1 MRVRSSARRSV
12 LSSFLIV
19 LFAGVAAL
27 PGPAHAAPTELFFS
41 EYIEGTSN
49 NKALEIFNGTGAA
62 VDLATGGYNVQMF
75 FNGNPA
81 AGLTI
86 NLTGAVASGDVF
98 VLAQSSA
105 NAAILAQADQT
116 SGAGFYNGDD
126 AVALRQ
132 GTTLIDVIGQIGFDP
147 GTEWGTGLTSTAD
160 NTLRRKPTIEA
171 GDTNGSDA
179 FDPAVEW
186 SGFATDTVAGLGSH
200 GAEPVVVTCGP
211 TLVTD
216 QGTAATRTITAADGD
231 GRVVDISISSV
242 TPSPAPGTIT
252 LANLVPAA
260 ATGGTA
266 SADMTVDT
274 NTPGGS
280 YAVVIT
286 ATNDDSTPQAG
297 TCTLTV
303 HVFPPARPIYEIQ
316 GSGNTSP
323 LAGTLEQ
330 TTGVVTVILGSGF
343 FMQDSTGDGD
353 PDTSDG
359 IFVFTGS
366 GTLVRSLSP
375 GDEVNVRGT
384 VVEFRPSTRPRD
396 LTLTEFSPATVT
408 RTGTGAAL
416 PSAVAITD
424 RPDDVIS
431 PDGIDEFERLEGML
445 VSIQGPK
452 VGGPTNDFGEFIVAA
467 SGDHANTTAGGNFLV
482 RPLAGG
488 SVDYNPE
495 RIMVDDE
502 ARVPGGTGSGTR
514 INNPQ
519 PALTVGETATGP
531 ITGAL
536 DYQFSNY
543 RVQANHPV
551 ASVLPGSAPT
561 SAVADLR
568 AAHPYEGR
576 MATFNVENLFDC
588 VDASGKADDHPSCA
602 ATGTQA
608 ALETQ
613 LIKLAMA
620 FEQELGSPEIVI
632 IEETENT
639 DVLTGNQSG
648 NIPGTGVAG
657 IPPIEAL
664 LPRVDGN
671 WDAVSFDASDE
682 RGIEVAFVWNTDR
695 VTLHEAFLSTSVL
708 PDGGLFSG
716 GATIRP
722 GREPLVGF
730 FTLDDVDLILV
741 GNHLKSKG
749 GPQFGVDPLE
759 AGDDPLYGAFQP
771 PTRWTETQLRHG
783 QADYVRDLVDLL
795 LAENP
800 GSRMV
805 VGGDLNDFA
814 FPEPGEG
821 MDTVARITTSATDP
835 LTNVIELVPA
845 ERRYTFLFEGN
856 SQVLD
861 HMLLNAGMAA
871 LLRDQD
877 IAHFNADHPS
887 AFGSNASVTLRS
899 SDHDPLVAY
908 FCTDLTPPSLSVS
921 LDPDILWPPSHKYVT
936 VQASVA
942 VADDR
947 DPAPSV
953 DLVSVT
959 SNEPDDGADDGN
971 TMNDVVVIDDDTFHL
986 RAERSG
992 VGTGRVYT
1000 ITYRATDACGNETV
1014 RSDTVE
1020 VPIEL

>member
-1 MRVRSSARRSV
+1 
-12 LSSFLIV
+12 
-19 LFAGVAAL
+19 
-27 PGPAHAAPTELFFS
+27 
-41 EYIEGTSN
+41 
-49 NKALEIFNGTGAA
+49 
-62 VDLATGGYNVQMF
+62 
-75 FNGNPA
+75 
-81 AGLTI
+81 
-86 NLTGAVASGDVF
+86 
-98 VLAQSSA
+98 
-105 NAAILAQADQT
+105 
-116 SGAGFYNGDD
+116 
-126 AVALRQ
+126 
-132 GTTLIDVIGQIGFDP
+132 
-147 GTEWGTGLTSTAD
+147 
-160 NTLRRKPTIEA
+160 
-171 GDTNGSDA
+171 
-179 FDPAVEW
+179 
-186 SGFATDTVAGLGSH
+186 
-200 GAEPVVVTCGP
+200 
-211 TLVTD
+211 
-216 QGTAATRTITAADGD
+216 
-231 GRVVDISISSV
+231 
-242 TPSPAPGTIT
+242 
-252 LANLVPAA
+252 
-260 ATGGTA
+260 
-266 SADMTVDT
+266 
-274 NTPGGS
+274 
-280 YAVVIT
+280 
-286 ATNDDSTPQAG
+286 
-297 TCTLTV
+297 
-303 HVFPPARPIYEIQ
+303 
-316 GSGNTSP
+316 
-323 LAGTLEQ
+323 
-330 TTGVVTVILGSGF
+330 
-343 FMQDSTGDGD
+343 
-353 PDTSDG
+353 
-359 IFVFTGS
+359 
-366 GTLVRSLSP
+366 
-375 GDEVNVRGT
+375 
-384 VVEFRPSTRPRD
+384 
-396 LTLTEFSPATVT
+396 
-408 RTGTGAAL
+408 
-416 PSAVAITD
+416 
-424 RPDDVIS
+424 
-431 PDGIDEFERLEGML
+431 
-445 VSIQGPK
+445 
-452 VGGPTNDFGEFIVAA
+452 
-467 SGDHANTTAGGNFLV
+467 
-482 RPLAGG
+482 
-488 SVDYNPE
+488 
-495 RIMVDDE
+495 
-502 ARVPGGTGSGTR
+502 
-514 INNPQ
+514 
-519 PALTVGETATGP
+519 
-531 ITGAL
+531 ITGAI

-543 RVQANHPV
+543 RVQANHPI

-561 SAVADLR
+561 SPVADLR

-613 LIKLAMA
+613 LTKLAMA

-771 PTRWTETQLRHG
+771 PTRWTETQLRHD
-783 QADYVRDLVDLL
+783 QADYVRNLVDLL

-921 LDPDILWPPSHKYVT
+921 ISPDLLWPPNHKYVT
-936 VQASVA
+936 VQVA
-942 VADDR
+942 VAF
-947 DPAPSV
+947 S
-953 DLVSVT
+953 
-959 SNEPDDGADDGN
+959 
-971 TMNDVVVIDDDTFHL
+971 
-986 RAERSG
+986 
-992 VGTGRVYT
+992 
-1000 ITYRATDACGNETV
+1000 
-1014 RSDTVE
+1014 
-1020 VPIEL
+1020 